1 MTEAKVVPMGTSMPS
16 SLLAGPRPRK
26 KSSIFKKLLCG
37 LVAAAAVFTASE
49 KPAEAQE
56 ILLTGP
62 LAGAPAV
69 RKLRLYREGRIEI
82 APLASF
88 TLLDEYQRTILF
100 GARLNYNITDWL
112 AIGVYGA
119 YGAIKI
125 QTGLSDEIQKVNEG
139 RGCRD
144 ANGEPTQL
152 TEPNCRLTAVNMGQ
166 EFKDQLGTMDWILAP
181 QLTVTPFRGKLA
193 LFQSIYVDTDLYFFL
208 GPAFIGVKERKD
220 CDADCQRAATF
231 ERQSRV
237 AIAPTFGLGFSFY
250 VNKWN
255 AIGFEYR
262 GLPFARNTGGFDV
275 AGADPN
281 KEFPDNKIDGEDR
294 QFKFNQMLT
303 VSYNF
308 YFPQDFRVS
317 E

>member
-1 MTEAKVVPMGTSMPS
+1 MTEAKVAPMASSM
-16 SLLAGPRPRK
+16 
-26 KSSIFKKLLCG
+26 KSSIFRKLLCG
-37 LVAAAAVFTASE
+37 LVAAAAVFAASE
-49 KPAEAQE
+49 QPAQAQE

-69 RKLRLYREGRIEI
+69 RHQRLYREKRIEI
-82 APLASF
+82 SPLASF

-119 YGAIKI
+119 YGALKI
-125 QTGLSDEIQKVNEG
+125 ETGLSDEIQKVNEN

-144 ANGEPTQL
+144 ANGNPINFND
-152 TEPNCRLTAVNMGQ
+152 PNCRLTAINMGQ
-166 EFKDQLGTMDWILAP
+166 EFKKQLGTMDWVVAP
-181 QLTVTPFRGKLA
+181 QLTAVPFRGKLA
-193 LFQSIYVDTDLYFFL
+193 LFQSIYVDTDLYFFA

-220 CDADCQRAATF
+220 CEQDCQQIATF
-231 ERQSRV
+231 DQTSRV

-275 AGADPN
+275 AGGDPN
-281 KEFPDNKIDGEDR
+281 GEFPDNKINGEDR